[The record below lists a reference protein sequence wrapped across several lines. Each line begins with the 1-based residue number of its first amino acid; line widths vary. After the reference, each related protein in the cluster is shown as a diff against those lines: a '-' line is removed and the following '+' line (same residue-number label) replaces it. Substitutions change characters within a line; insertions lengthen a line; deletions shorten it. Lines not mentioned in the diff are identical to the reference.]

1 MDRRLNIEHRNVEA
15 DQAVLI
21 GRVRQVMGAVARQAG
36 RDILVRIVL
45 EGNFPIHNQP
55 VNSDL
60 TLEKALH
67 LLGVP
72 TRYRVS
78 LDCYL
83 G

>member
-1 MDRRLNIEHRNVEA
+1 MDRRLNIVHQNVEA

-21 GRVRQVMGAVARQAG
+21 GRVRRVMGAVARQAG

-60 TLEKALH
+60 TFEKAFQ
-67 LLGVP
+67 LLGIP
-72 TRYRVS
+72 TRCRVS
-78 LDCYL
+78 LDRYL